1 MLRGPLISTCRMK
14 APIQGCDTKAAR
26 DGGTEG
32 GLDKHLAPHPT
43 SGCSLL
49 PPPGPAWLLS
59 LPCRAHPQPLFLL
72 GTRRA
77 SHCLSLHSRSTSCTF
92 AEQSLPSP
100 TTSTPRNSPPHTH
113 TTLGPTAT
121 PSPSFQA
128 ERRAL
133 VWSARARVKT
143 KSYSN
148 RSEGEGRKEGP
159 TAAEGG

>member
-1 MLRGPLISTCRMK
+1 MLPRRKRRILHMLRGPLISTCRMK

-59 LPCRAHPQPLFLL
+59 LPCRAHPQPLFLP

-113 TTLGPTAT
+113 THHTGPNRNSIAKL
-121 PSPSFQA
+121 PG
-128 ERRAL
+128 RAQGSGL
-133 VWSARARVKT
+133 ECQSQGQ
-143 KSYSN
+143 N
-148 RSEGEGRKEGP
+148 
-159 TAAEGG
+159 